1 MVIHKEVQGT
11 ILTKG
16 LLDIYIPP
24 TGQSYR
30 WKHWEAVLD
39 LKTCKD
45 CVDNHGQI
53 YEISVKVNPEPPIH
67 FACRCVIEAMK
78 SVVAGKGTKDGI
90 NGADWQIKFNG
101 NLPGYYITERELAAL
116 GWKHGKAPVKYAP
129 GKMATMGI
137 YQNRNG
143 HLPDAPGRIW
153 YEADINYYSGR
164 RNSHRILWSNDG
176 LIFVTY
182 DHYTTFMEIV

>member
-1 MVIHKEVQGT
+1 MVIHKEVQGI

-24 TGQSYR
+24 TGQSYS
-30 WKHWEAVLD
+30 WKHWQAVPD

-45 CVDNHGQI
+45 CADNHGKI
-53 YEISVKVNPEPPIH
+53 YAMDAKADPEPPLH

-78 SVVAGKGTKDGI
+78 SVIAGNGTKDGV
-90 NGADWQIKFNG
+90 NGADWQLRFNG
-101 NLPGYYITERELAAL
+101 SLPDCYITDKELADL
-116 GWKHGKAPVKYAP
+116 GWKHSKSPEKFAP
-129 GKMATMGI
+129 GTMATMGI
-137 YQNRNG
+137 YQNKNG

-164 RNSHRILWSNDG
+164 RNAHRILWSNDG
-176 LIFVTY
+176 LMFVTY
-182 DHYTTFMEIV
+182 DHYTTFMEII